1 MSRGI
6 VTRTIRTLT
15 VTGVFADL
23 SAGSLVTKTVI
34 VPYKKPTKT
43 VVEKQVRRYLKDDN
57 LTLVSVESW
66 EVTRT
71 LYGCTE
77 VMFMQFAEPYDYIT
91 RKPVEKEN

>member
-6 VTRTIRTLT
+6 VSRTIRTLT
-15 VTGVFADL
+15 VDGMFADI
-23 SAGSLVTKTVI
+23 SAGNLVQKQVI

-43 VVEKQVRRYLKDDN
+43 VVEKQVRRYLHDDN
-57 LTLVSVESW
+57 LMLVSVNSW
-66 EVTRT
+66 EVTKT

-77 VMFMQFAEPYDYIT
+77 EMFMQFAEPYDYTT